1 MSGQARNDRS
11 WGRVRDGDGLIRR
24 SAIRCLAQEIAER
37 FEPDRILLFG
47 SYASGQPQP
56 DSDVDLL
63 VVMPAR
69 NEIDQALR
77 IEESLDP
84 PFAIDIIVRTPKNL
98 AWRFA
103 EGDWFLREVLEQGV
117 VAPRTHNL
125 LDLLNLLLPHD
136 ATLSWLRR
144 GVRSLRRYA
153 VDFRYPGFRATSRQ
167 ATAAIRHA
175 EQVRAEIRRR
185 LRLPA
190 LRPM

>member
-11 WGRVRDGDGLIRR
+11 WGRVRDRDGLIRR
-24 SAIRCLAQEIAER
+24 SAIRRIAQKIAER
-37 FEPDRILLFG
+37 FDPDRILLFG

-98 AWRFA
+98 AWRFE
-103 EGDWFLREVLEQGV
+103 EGDWFLREVLEQGEV
-117 VAPRTHNL
+117 LYEKPDQRVGAQ
-125 LDLLNLLLPHD
+125 
-136 ATLSWLRR
+136 S
-144 GVRSLRRYA
+144 RS
-153 VDFRYPGFRATSRQ
+153 GS
-167 ATAAIRHA
+167 
-175 EQVRAEIRRR
+175 RRR
-185 LRLPA
+185 QKDSRGKA
-190 LRPM
+190 AAAR